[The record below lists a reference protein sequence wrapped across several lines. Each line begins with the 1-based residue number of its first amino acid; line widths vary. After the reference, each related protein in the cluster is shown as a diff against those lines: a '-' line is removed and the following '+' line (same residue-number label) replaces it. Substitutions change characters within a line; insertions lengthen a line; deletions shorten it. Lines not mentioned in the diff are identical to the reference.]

1 MIIINYAHHVHL
13 MSMYVLGNIVNVDRF
28 VYMYT
33 ATPSGS
39 DDFHGLYNKEYMFS
53 YIKLYYLIPL
63 VILHLREILHLL
75 ITFKYRQNTIL
86 LSFDQFYIRAML

>member
-13 MSMYVLGNIVNVDRF
+13 MSMYVVIVNVDRS

-33 ATPSGS
+33 ATSLGS
-39 DDFHGLYNKEYMFS
+39 DDFQGLHNKEYMFS

-63 VILHLREILHLL
+63 VLLHLREILHLL
-75 ITFKYRQNTIL
+75 ITVKYRQNTIL
-86 LSFDQFYIRAML
+86 LSFDQFYIGALL

>member
-1 MIIINYAHHVHL
+1 MIIINNAHHEHL
-13 MSMYVLGNIVNVDRF
+13 MRMYVGIIVNVGRF

-39 DDFHGLYNKEYMFS
+39 DDFQGLYNKEYMFS